1 MFKRI
6 FFFFKNV
13 RGSFALSALFA
24 ACAAVLQ
31 LLLPFFMGT
40 AIDSIHGKGA
50 VDFALLAKYTL
61 MMGGVVI
68 GCALF
73 HWLTKFFSNKMAF
86 SIGKAIRTDLMRKAH
101 RLPIAYYDTAAHGDL
116 LSRVTNDVETITE
129 GIQNASS
136 QLFTGVVT
144 LIGTLILMF
153 SLNWVITLIVVVLTP
168 FAFLLSAFIVRRIDK
183 TFKKQQQTVGQ
194 LNAYAKEQIEAQKTV
209 KAYALED
216 ASVTRFQA
224 LNNEL
229 YTCGQKAQF
238 FSSLV
243 NPTTRLMNS
252 TTYIVVGVVCTLL
265 LIGGKNIGS
274 QSMSIGLSAAFLSY
288 ALQFAAPINAI
299 TNVTS
304 QLQAAYASFGRV
316 FEVFDLESEPKENE
330 EVVQLQ
336 PQGGEIAFNNVG
348 FSYDKKK
355 PVLRDV
361 SFTVAKG
368 SRVAVVGPTGAG
380 KTTLV
385 NLLMRFYDADSGT
398 ITIDAQ
404 NTANCSRD
412 SVRTAF
418 AMVLQ
423 ETFLFHDTVR
433 ANIAYAK
440 PEASEEQ
447 IIQAAK
453 DSYAH
458 SFIKRLPQG
467 YDTVISAGGDE
478 LSAGQKQLLTIARAM
493 LADAPMLILDEATS
507 NVDTLTEIKIQ
518 KAFEKMMQ
526 GKTTFVI
533 AHRLSTIVESDMILV
548 MQHGDIVEVGTHDA
562 LLKQGG
568 LYSKLYYSQFE
579 K

>member
-398 ITIDAQ
+398 VTIDAQ

-568 LYSKLYYSQFE
+568 LYSTLYYSQFE

>member
-40 AIDSIHGKGA
+40 AIDSIHGKGT

-252 TTYIVVGVVCTLL
+252 TTYIVVGVVCTFL

-398 ITIDAQ
+398 VTIDAQ

-507 NVDTLTEIKIQ
+507 NVDTLTEIKNQ

>member
-6 FFFFKNV
+6 FYFFKNV
-13 RGSFALSALFA
+13 RFSFALSALFA
-24 ACAAVLQ
+24 ACASVLQ
-31 LLLPFFMGT
+31 LLLPFLMGK
-40 AIDSIHGKGA
+40 AIDGIHGKGT
-50 VDFALLAKYTL
+50 VDFALLTKYTL
-61 MMGGVVI
+61 MMGAVVI
-68 GCALF
+68 ACALF

-86 SIGKAIRTDLMRKAH
+86 SIGKAIRSDLIRKSH
-101 RLPIAYYDTAAHGDL
+101 RLPIAYYDAAPHGDL

-168 FAFLLSAFIVRRIDK
+168 FAFLLSGFIVRRIDK
-183 TFKKQQQTVGQ
+183 TFKKQQTTVGE
-194 LNAYAKEQIEAQKTV
+194 LNAYAKEQIGAQKTV
-209 KAYALED
+209 KAYGLEG
-216 ASVTRFQA
+216 ASAAKFTD
-224 LNNEL
+224 LNQNL
-229 YTCGQKAQF
+229 YTYGQKAQF

-265 LIGGKNIGS
+265 LISGKKLGT
-274 QSMSIGLSAAFLSY
+274 QSMSIGLTAAFLSY
-288 ALQFAAPINAI
+288 ALQFAAPINSI

-316 FEVFDLESEPKENE
+316 FEVFDLKSEAKESETVPA
-330 EVVQLQ
+330 LSL
-336 PQGGEIAFNNVG
+336 QGGEIDFERVN
-348 FSYDKKK
+348 FSYQKNK
-355 PVLRDV
+355 PVLRNV
-361 SFTVAKG
+361 SFTVEKG
-368 SRVAVVGPTGAG
+368 SRVAVVGPSGAG

-385 NLLMRFYDADSGT
+385 NLLMRFYDADSGN
-398 ITIDAQ
+398 IYIDAQ
-404 NTANCSRD
+404 NTADYTRD

-440 PEASEEQ
+440 PEASEAE
-447 IIQAAK
+447 IIHAAK
-453 DSYAH
+453 ESYAH

-467 YDTVISAGGDE
+467 YDTVISAGGEE

-518 KAFEKMMQ
+518 KAFDKMMH
-526 GKTTFVI
+526 GKTAFVI
-533 AHRLSTIVESDMILV
+533 AHRLSTIVESDVILV
-548 MQHGDIVEVGTHDA
+548 MNHGDIVEVGTHRE
-562 LLKQGG
+562 LLRQGG
-568 LYSKLYYSQFE
+568 LYSTLYYSQFE

>member
-40 AIDSIHGKGA
+40 AIDSIHGKGT

-252 TTYIVVGVVCTLL
+252 TTYIVVGVVCTFL

-398 ITIDAQ
+398 VTIDAQ

-507 NVDTLTEIKIQ
+507 NVDTLTEIKNQ

-568 LYSKLYYSQFE
+568 LYSTLYYSQFE

>member
-40 AIDSIHGKGA
+40 AIDSIHGKGT

-252 TTYIVVGVVCTLL
+252 TTYIVVGVVCTFL

-398 ITIDAQ
+398 VTIDAQ

-440 PEASEEQ
+440 HEASEEQ

-568 LYSKLYYSQFE
+568 LYSTLYYSQFE

>member
-13 RGSFALSALFA
+13 RGSFALSDLFA

-40 AIDSIHGKGA
+40 AIDSIHGKGT

-252 TTYIVVGVVCTLL
+252 TTYIVVGVVCTFL

-398 ITIDAQ
+398 VTIDAQ

-568 LYSKLYYSQFE
+568 LYSTLYYSQFE

>member
-40 AIDSIHGKGA
+40 AIDSIHGKGT

-252 TTYIVVGVVCTLL
+252 TTYIVVGVVCTFL

-330 EVVQLQ
+330 EVAQLQ

-398 ITIDAQ
+398 VTIDAQ

-568 LYSKLYYSQFE
+568 LYSTLYYSQFE

>member
-40 AIDSIHGKGA
+40 AIDSIHGKGT

-229 YTCGQKAQF
+229 YICGQKAQF

-330 EVVQLQ
+330 EVAQLQ

-440 PEASEEQ
+440 PKASEEQ

-568 LYSKLYYSQFE
+568 LYSTLYYSQFE

>member
-6 FFFFKNV
+6 FYFFKNV
-13 RGSFALSALFA
+13 SFSFALSALFA
-24 ACAAVLQ
+24 ACASVLQ
-31 LLLPFFMGT
+31 LLLPFLMGK
-40 AIDSIHGKGA
+40 AIDGLHGKGT
-50 VDFALLAKYTL
+50 VDFALLTKYTL
-61 MMGGVVI
+61 MMGAVVI
-68 GCALF
+68 SCALF

-86 SIGKAIRTDLMRKAH
+86 SIGKAIRSDLIRKSH
-101 RLPIAYYDTAAHGDL
+101 RLPIAYYDAAPHGDL

-168 FAFLLSAFIVRRIDK
+168 FAFLLSGFIVRRIDK
-183 TFKKQQQTVGQ
+183 TFKKQQTTVGE
-194 LNAYAKEQIEAQKTV
+194 LNAYAKEQIGAQKTV
-209 KAYALED
+209 KAYGLEG
-216 ASVTRFQA
+216 ASAAKFTD
-224 LNNEL
+224 LNQNL
-229 YTCGQKAQF
+229 YTYGQKAQF

-265 LIGGKNIGS
+265 LISGKKLGT
-274 QSMSIGLSAAFLSY
+274 QSMSIGLTAAFLSY
-288 ALQFAAPINAI
+288 ALQFAAPINSI

-316 FEVFDLESEPKENE
+316 FEIFDLKSEAKENE
-330 EVVQLQ
+330 TVPALSL
-336 PQGGEIAFNNVG
+336 QGGEIDFERVN
-348 FSYDKKK
+348 FSYQKNK

-361 SFTVAKG
+361 SFTVEKG
-368 SRVAVVGPTGAG
+368 SRVAVVGPSGAG

-385 NLLMRFYDADSGT
+385 NLLMRFYDADSGN
-398 ITIDAQ
+398 IYIDAQ
-404 NTANCSRD
+404 NTADYTRD

-440 PEASEEQ
+440 PEASEAE
-447 IIQAAK
+447 IIHAAK
-453 DSYAH
+453 ESYAH

-467 YDTVISAGGDE
+467 YDTVISAGGEE

-518 KAFEKMMQ
+518 KAFDKMMY
-526 GKTTFVI
+526 GKTAFVI
-533 AHRLSTIVESDMILV
+533 AHRLSTIVESDVILV
-548 MQHGDIVEVGTHDA
+548 MNHGDIVEVGTHRE
-562 LLKQGG
+562 LLRQGG
-568 LYSKLYYSQFE
+568 LYSTLYYSQFE

>member
-40 AIDSIHGKGA
+40 AIDSIHGKGT

-252 TTYIVVGVVCTLL
+252 TTYIVVGVVCTFL

-398 ITIDAQ
+398 VTIDAQ

-568 LYSKLYYSQFE
+568 LYSTLYYSQFE

>member
-6 FFFFKNV
+6 FYFFKNV
-13 RGSFALSALFA
+13 RFSFALSALFA
-24 ACAAVLQ
+24 ACASVLQ
-31 LLLPFFMGT
+31 LLLPFLMGK
-40 AIDSIHGKGA
+40 AIDGIHGKGT
-50 VDFALLAKYTL
+50 VDFALLTKYTL

-68 GCALF
+68 ACALF

-86 SIGKAIRTDLMRKAH
+86 SIGKAIRSDLIRKSH
-101 RLPIAYYDTAAHGDL
+101 RLPIAYYDAAPHGDL

-168 FAFLLSAFIVRRIDK
+168 FAFLLSGFIVRRIDK
-183 TFKKQQQTVGQ
+183 TFKKQQTTVGE
-194 LNAYAKEQIEAQKTV
+194 LNAYAKEQIGAQKTV
-209 KAYALED
+209 KAYGLEG
-216 ASVTRFQA
+216 ASAAKFTD
-224 LNNEL
+224 LNQKL
-229 YTCGQKAQF
+229 YTYGQKAQF

-265 LIGGKNIGS
+265 LISGKKLGT
-274 QSMSIGLSAAFLSY
+274 QSMSIGLTAAFLSY
-288 ALQFAAPINAI
+288 ALQFAAPINSI

-316 FEVFDLESEPKENE
+316 FEIFDLKSEAKESETVPA
-330 EVVQLQ
+330 LSL
-336 PQGGEIAFNNVG
+336 QGGEIDFERVN
-348 FSYDKKK
+348 FSYQKNK

-361 SFTVAKG
+361 SFTVEKG
-368 SRVAVVGPTGAG
+368 SRVAVVGPSGAG

-385 NLLMRFYDADSGT
+385 NLLMRFYDADSGN
-398 ITIDAQ
+398 IYIDAQ
-404 NTANCSRD
+404 NTADYTRD

-440 PEASEEQ
+440 PEASEAE
-447 IIQAAK
+447 IIHAAK
-453 DSYAH
+453 ESYAH

-467 YDTVISAGGDE
+467 YDTVISAGGEE

-518 KAFEKMMQ
+518 KAFDKMMH
-526 GKTTFVI
+526 GKTAFVI
-533 AHRLSTIVESDMILV
+533 AHRLSTIVESDVILV
-548 MQHGDIVEVGTHDA
+548 MNHGDIVEVGTHRE
-562 LLKQGG
+562 LLRQGG
-568 LYSKLYYSQFE
+568 LYSTLYYSQFE

>member
-40 AIDSIHGKGA
+40 AIDSIHGKGT

-252 TTYIVVGVVCTLL
+252 TTYIVVGVVCTFL

-398 ITIDAQ
+398 VTIDAQ

>member
-6 FFFFKNV
+6 FYFFKNV
-13 RGSFALSALFA
+13 RGSFACSALFA

-31 LLLPFFMGT
+31 LLLPFLMGR
-40 AIDSIHGKGA
+40 AIDSIHGKGT
-50 VDFALLAKYTL
+50 VNFALLGKYTL
-61 MMGGVVI
+61 IMGCVVI
-68 GCALF
+68 ACALF
-73 HWLTKFFSNKMAF
+73 HWLTKLFSNKMAF

-101 RLPIAYYDTAAHGDL
+101 RLPIAYYDSTAHGDL

-136 QLFTGVVT
+136 QLFTGIVT

-153 SLNWVITLIVVVLTP
+153 SLNWVITLIVVILTP

-209 KAYALED
+209 KAYALEGATID
-216 ASVTRFQA
+216 KFTAINQ
-224 LNNEL
+224 EL
-229 YTCGQKAQF
+229 YTYGQKAQF

-252 TTYIVVGVVCTLL
+252 TTYIVVGLVCTLL
-265 LIGGKNIGS
+265 LISGKSIGT
-274 QSMSIGLSAAFLSY
+274 QSMSIGLTAAFLSY
-288 ALQFAAPINAI
+288 ALQFAAPINSI

-316 FEVFDLESEPKENE
+316 FEVFDLNSEPKEGE
-330 EVVQLQ
+330 AAAQLKV
-336 PQGGEIAFNNVG
+336 QGGKIDFEHVNFAYHKN
-348 FSYDKKK
+348 K
-355 PVLRDV
+355 PIIRDV
-361 SFTVAKG
+361 TFTVKQG

-385 NLLMRFYDADSGT
+385 NLLMRFYDADSGN
-398 ITIDAQ
+398 ICIDTQ
-404 NTANCSRD
+404 NTALCTRD

-440 PEASEEQ
+440 PQASETE

-467 YDTVISAGGDE
+467 YDTVISAGGEE

-518 KAFEKMMQ
+518 KAFDKMMQ

-533 AHRLSTIVESDMILV
+533 AHRLSTIVESDVILV
-548 MQHGDIVEVGTHDA
+548 MQHGDIVEVGTHNE

-568 LYSKLYYSQFE
+568 LYSTLYYSQFE

>member
-40 AIDSIHGKGA
+40 AIDSIHGKGT

-209 KAYALED
+209 KAYALEE

-568 LYSKLYYSQFE
+568 LYSTLYYSQFE

>member
-40 AIDSIHGKGA
+40 AIDSIHGKGT

-348 FSYDKKK
+348 FSYNKKK